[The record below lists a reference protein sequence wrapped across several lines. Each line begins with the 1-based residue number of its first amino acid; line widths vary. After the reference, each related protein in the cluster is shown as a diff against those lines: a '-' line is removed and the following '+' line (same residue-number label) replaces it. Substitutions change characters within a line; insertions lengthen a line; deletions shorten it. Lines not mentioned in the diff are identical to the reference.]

1 MRKSARTF
9 VLVVL
14 ALLSSAILGVG
25 SAFMSALALG
35 AATALI
41 VPGTGT
47 PNANIVTDYLSHAA
61 DRYIAPFDPSC
72 TSTNGCNLQGINY
85 PASFFPLVIFP
96 SWCRSGPNGCDTWNN
111 SVGQGVQALDTQ
123 LRGLLA
129 DPSQHIVIF
138 GYSQGGAVVSDEL
151 RNLGDLTPAQRAQL
165 QVVTIGNA
173 YNPDGG
179 IFTRLGFLPT
189 IPFLD
194 VTFGPPMPTNTGI
207 PITSIGFQYDPVMYA
222 PKYWGNPFA
231 MLNAL
236 AAFETVH
243 GFYLT
248 PNGNGPTDPIAYG
261 YTTSQ
266 LADQLNRTLHPE
278 NFRVDSNGNVYVM
291 IPAKSLP
298 IADFVMSVVPG
309 ALKPVVKPVVDL
321 VSPVYKVLADLGYDW
336 SGNPGVPSTL
346 SILPFNPIQNWPAV
360 GVNLV
365 AATIQGVQAFISD
378 LGGVTSLITPATT
391 PATTTTV
398 STLAAKSAPAAK
410 TSTPTLTVV
419 KDTTEQKTATPA
431 TTPATTTTLSTLAAK
446 SALAA
451 KTSTPKLT
459 VVKEATEQKTATSTE
474 VTKDTTSTPDNTP
487 ADTKPSGTAGTDKKT
502 TDTDKK
508 PDTDKKDAAK
518 AAA

>member
-1 MRKSARTF
+1 
-9 VLVVL
+9 
-14 ALLSSAILGVG
+14 
-25 SAFMSALALG
+25 
-35 AATALI
+35 
-41 VPGTGT
+41 
-47 PNANIVTDYLSHAA
+47 
-61 DRYIAPFDPSC
+61 
-72 TSTNGCNLQGINY
+72 
-85 PASFFPLVIFP
+85 
-96 SWCRSGPNGCDTWNN
+96 
-111 SVGQGVQALDTQ
+111 
-123 LRGLLA
+123 
-129 DPSQHIVIF
+129 
-138 GYSQGGAVVSDEL
+138 
-151 RNLGDLTPAQRAQL
+151 
-165 QVVTIGNA
+165 
-173 YNPDGG
+173 
-179 IFTRLGFLPT
+179 
-189 IPFLD
+189 
-194 VTFGPPMPTNTGI
+194 MPTNTGI

-261 YTTSQ
+261 YTTSE

-309 ALKPVVKPVVDL
+309 ALKPVVKPVVDV

-365 AATIQGVQAFISD
+365 TATIHGVQAFIGD

-410 TSTPTLTVV
+410 TSTAKLTVV
-419 KDTTEQKTATPA
+419 KDT
-431 TTPATTTTLSTLAAK
+431 
-446 SALAA
+446 
-451 KTSTPKLT
+451 
-459 VVKEATEQKTATSTE
+459 TEQKTATSTE

-487 ADTKPSGTAGTDKKT
+487 ADTKPSGTAGTDKKK
-502 TDTDKK
+502 TDTHKKPVTDKQ